1 MIIETVF
8 ERFYESVLVHVK
20 SQFWE
25 TQGLNQL
32 PLKKFYVSLS
42 LLSVNFTGH
51 FFIKSYYVLCHKDE
65 LYLLYVYISD
75 GIRLPA
81 PPLDSKCLEDA
92 RLVRKR
98 ELMMKSAFKNVVINL
113 FVCWLLFS
121 ISYSNRDNRSYY
133 LHDDVVTQILK
144 PAEFPKF
151 MDVSF

>member
-1 MIIETVF
+1 MIKIF
-8 ERFYESVLVHVK
+8 VL
-20 SQFWE
+20 SIFSGRYAQI
-25 TQGLNQL
+25 L
-32 PLKKFYVSLS
+32 
-42 LLSVNFTGH
+42 
-51 FFIKSYYVLCHKDE
+51 
-65 LYLLYVYISD
+65 LYLLYVKISD